1 MNSGR
6 IQVGEERPQPDEG
19 EGQQLDRRFAMRIR
33 SRLRSLCRSEGRM
46 RSVRNLACLAV
57 FTVGSISLAAAQQ
70 SAQSSA
76 TQPPVPQ
83 APATAESTADTSKP
97 TTPQTPQLKQLAD
110 DTAKLL
116 TLANELKAELDKSSK
131 DTLSLSVIK
140 KAEQVEKLAHKVR
153 DEMKASLQN

>member
-1 MNSGR
+1 
-6 IQVGEERPQPDEG
+6 
-19 EGQQLDRRFAMRIR
+19 
-33 SRLRSLCRSEGRM
+33 M

-57 FTVGSISLAAAQQ
+57 FTFGSISLAAAQQ
-70 SAQSSA
+70 PAQGSAA
-76 TQPPVPQ
+76 QPPVAQAPATQ
-83 APATAESTADTSKP
+83 APATAEATADTAKP
-97 TTPQTPQLKQLAD
+97 TTPQTPQQKQLAD

-153 DEMKASLQN
+153 DEMKASVQN

>member
-1 MNSGR
+1 
-6 IQVGEERPQPDEG
+6 
-19 EGQQLDRRFAMRIR
+19 MRIP
-33 SRLRSLCRSEGRM
+33 SRFRSLCRLEGRM

-57 FTVGSISLAAAQQ
+57 FTFGSISLAAAQQ
-70 SAQSSA
+70 PAQGSAA
-76 TQPPVPQ
+76 QPPVAQAPATQ
-83 APATAESTADTSKP
+83 APATAEATADTAKP
-97 TTPQTPQLKQLAD
+97 TTPQTPQQKQLAD

-153 DEMKASLQN
+153 DEMKASVQN